1 MCAYQL
7 ARYMQSKSIKNIT
20 PKYIF
25 KIYIHTC
32 IYNCTHTASFPPSLH
47 TPSHTCVQL
56 YIPAFHFELPHF
68 YSSKPGQSQ
77 KILHLVLACEWDTL
91 IPQFTYNITSYGAGL
106 LSVARL
112 SCCRYNTGAVGSD
125 RVLLCLYR

>member
-1 MCAYQL
+1 MYIQL
-7 ARYMQSKSIKNIT
+7 YTYSIL
-20 PKYIF
+20 
-25 KIYIHTC
+25 
-32 IYNCTHTASFPPSLH
+32 PPL
-47 TPSHTCVQL
+47 PSYTVTHTCVQL

-91 IPQFTYNITSYGAGL
+91 IPQFTYNITSYGASL